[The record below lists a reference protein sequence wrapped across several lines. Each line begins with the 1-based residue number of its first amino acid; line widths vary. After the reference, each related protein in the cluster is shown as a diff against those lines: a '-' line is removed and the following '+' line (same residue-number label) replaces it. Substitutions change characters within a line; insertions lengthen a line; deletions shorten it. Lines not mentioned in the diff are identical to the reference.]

1 METEDIAVLGGL
13 AVVSYVVV
21 SGFKGLQSAIDEA
34 FSIPMRAADES
45 LGVVEAATDAGESLF
60 SVPETVFNGISA
72 GLQSGGEAAGGAA
85 GGTFD
90 FATSLP
96 GNVYDGA
103 TGAVSGATE
112 TVSGAIDSLNPFN

>member
-1 METEDIAVLGGL
+1 METKEIAVLGGL
-13 AVVSYVVV
+13 AVVGYVVV
-21 SGFKGLQSAIDEA
+21 SGFQGLQSALDEA
-34 FSIPMRAADES
+34 FSVPLRAADEG
-45 LGVVEAATDAGESLF
+45 LGVVGAAADAGESLF
-60 SVPETVFNGISA
+60 SVPETIFSGVSS

-103 TGAVSGATE
+103 TDTVSGATD